1 MVALYDEARFG
12 GSPAPLPPIDIIDM
26 LRRSE
31 AGARD
36 AALLRAKLFDHAYTA
51 GPLPKDMTEAARWY
65 RKAAEAGDAEA
76 ALALGR
82 MLRDG
87 DGIES
92 NSAEAARWLKVA
104 ADAGS
109 AEAQYNLAQ
118 LYRDGSGVPA
128 DQAEAIRLFR
138 LAAESQSGEAI
149 AQLRALK
156 AWGAQ

>member
-1 MVALYDEARFG
+1 MPR
-12 GSPAPLPPIDIIDM
+12 LP
-26 LRRSE
+26 
-31 AGARD
+31 
-36 AALLRAKLFDHAYTA
+36 
-51 GPLPKDMTEAARWY
+51 
-65 RKAAEAGDAEA
+65 
-76 ALALGR
+76 LALGR

-92 NSAEAARWLKVA
+92 DPAKAVRWLKVA

-118 LYRDGSGVPA
+118 LYRDGTGVPA

-138 LAAESQSGEAI
+138 LAAGSQSGEAI

-156 AWGAQ
+156 AWDAQ